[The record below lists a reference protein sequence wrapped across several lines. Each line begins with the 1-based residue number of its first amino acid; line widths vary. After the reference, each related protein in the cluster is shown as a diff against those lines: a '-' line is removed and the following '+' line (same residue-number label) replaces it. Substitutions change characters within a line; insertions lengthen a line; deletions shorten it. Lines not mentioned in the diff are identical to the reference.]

1 LKESDKLNEST
12 IKAVTGGD
20 AMNNRGIQK
29 TDATLIPTANL
40 FVLTNQLASYVVD
53 KAIQDRIVLIPCLNT
68 FETNK
73 NFEAD
78 MMAKREQVFCYIMKH
93 GVIQDKFALTEEMM
107 EAKKEYEGENASDSL
122 ADFIESNY
130 DRVEYDTS
138 TKETIANSRVS
149 RDSFRTN
156 YNDWC
161 RTSGMK
167 LDTTTH
173 TKFTKRIK
181 LLKIATGQSNN
192 KVWYFGLKRK
202 PYEDED
208 DYNNEDDDDDTACY

>member
-1 LKESDKLNEST
+1 
-12 IKAVTGGD
+12 
-20 AMNNRGIQK
+20 
-29 TDATLIPTANL
+29 LIPTANL

-78 MMAKREQVFCYIMKH
+78 MMANREQVFCYIMKH
-93 GVIQDKFALTEEMM
+93 GVIQDKFDLTEEMM

-122 ADFIESNY
+122 ADFIDSNY
-130 DRVEYDTS
+130 NLVAYDTT
-138 TKETIANSRVS
+138 TKETTANSRVT

-161 RTSGMK
+161 RSSGIK
-167 LDTTTH
+167 QDTTTH
-173 TKFTKRIK
+173 TKFTKSIK

-208 DYNNEDDDDDTACY
+208 EDNNNEDDDDTACY